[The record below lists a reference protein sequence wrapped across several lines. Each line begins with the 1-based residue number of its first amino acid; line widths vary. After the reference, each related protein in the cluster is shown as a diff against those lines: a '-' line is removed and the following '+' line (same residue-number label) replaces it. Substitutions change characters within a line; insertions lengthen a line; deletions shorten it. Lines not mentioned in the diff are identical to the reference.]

1 MTTVYKLHISDV
13 KETYKREVQVTLPFR
28 IMNEDVQLL
37 VTIELKKDGIVK
49 DDELINEWE
58 IVN

>member
-1 MTTVYKLHISDV
+1 MKTVYKLHISDV

>member
-13 KETYKREVQVTLPFR
+13 KKTYKREVQVTLPFR